1 MPQYLF
7 VYGTLLTAIQH
18 PLHQEL
24 VAKAQY
30 LGRASFQGKL
40 YALANKNYPAA
51 ISSAETNAQVF
62 GEVYL
67 VHCVD
72 ELFALL
78 DDYEECS
85 AAFPAP
91 TEYIRQQV
99 PVVLNEG
106 QTLTAWVYLYN
117 FAVDES
123 LQIVS
128 GDYGVTRA

>member
-1 MPQYLF
+1 MPSYLF
-7 VYGTLLTAIQH
+7 VYGTLLKAIQH

-24 VAKAQY
+24 IAKTQY
-30 LGRASFQGKL
+30 VGRASFQGKL
-40 YALANKNYPAA
+40 YALANKHYPAA
-51 ISSAETNAQVF
+51 ILSSESNARVF
-62 GEVYL
+62 GELYL

-99 PVVLNEG
+99 PVVLNDG
-106 QTLTAWVYLYN
+106 QVLMAWVYIYN
-117 FAVDES
+117 HVVDEG
-123 LQIVS
+123 LRIVS
-128 GDYGVTRA
+128 GDYCPKI

>member
-1 MPQYLF
+1 MPSYLL
-7 VYGTLLTAIQH
+7 VYGTLLKAIQH
-18 PLHQEL
+18 PLYQEL
-24 VAKAQY
+24 AARTQY

-40 YALANKNYPAA
+40 YALANYPAA
-51 ISSAETNAQVF
+51 IASIETNAQVF

-91 TEYIRQQV
+91 TIYIRQQV
-99 PVVLNEG
+99 PVVLNDG
-106 QTLTAWVYLYN
+106 QISRAWIYLYN
-117 FAVDES
+117 RQVDES
-123 LQIVS
+123 LRILS
-128 GDYGVTRA
+128 GDYAGSLSF